1 MINNLIKKTTAA
13 IIILIG
19 GTIATASEAVKLTKE
34 ELQIVQNLINK
45 KIIVKNPQT
54 HTLDLNE
61 ALKQKDLIRD
71 LESINA
77 QNCTGDGPPIQ

>member
-19 GTIATASEAVKLTKE
+19 GAIATANEAVKLTKE

-54 HTLDLNE
+54 QTLDLNE
-61 ALKQKDLIRD
+61 VLK
-71 LESINA
+71 
-77 QNCTGDGPPIQ
+77 